1 MKRIENK
8 VGFFVACI
16 ALVYVVVSI
25 GYSSNVA
32 WFEMPL
38 EAVNGIA
45 FSFGYFF
52 RLHAV
57 WAYVCSGVF
66 FITLF
71 AVSFWL
77 GKVLTRWI
85 RNHR

>member
-16 ALVYVVVSI
+16 ALLYVVVSI
-25 GYSSNVA
+25 GYSSNAA
-32 WFEMPL
+32 WLEMPL

-52 RLHAV
+52 RLQAV

-66 FITLF
+66 FVTLF
-71 AVSFWL
+71 AVSFWI

-85 RNHR
+85 CKHR

>member
-25 GYSSNVA
+25 GYSSNAA

-66 FITLF
+66 FYYF
-71 AVSFWL
+71 VCGEFFGSE
-77 GKVLTRWI
+77 KY
-85 RNHR
+85 